1 MHKKIKTLYEGE
13 KKIQISLRYRSKCL
27 IPTVS
32 VQASQ
37 RLMRKFRVADN
48 IDFSLSIFFRKY
60 LSVAVK

>member
-1 MHKKIKTLYEGE
+1 MHKKIKTLYEGG

-48 IDFSLSIFFRKY
+48 IDFS
-60 LSVAVK
+60 